1 MRVVQMTLE
10 PGLVDRVDRAA
21 RKIGQSRSGF
31 TRKALQAALDRLQE
45 RQLEERHREGY
56 RRKPVKRG
64 EFDVWV
70 KEQAWPD

>member
-1 MRVVQMTLE
+1 MRIVQMTLD

-21 RKIGQSRSGF
+21 RRLGQSRSGF
-31 TRKALQAALDRLQE
+31 ARKALQDALDRLQE

-64 EFDVWV
+64 EFDKWV
-70 KEQAWPD
+70 KEQVWPD

>member
-31 TRKALQAALDRLQE
+31 TRKALQDALDRLQE
-45 RQLEERHREGY
+45 RQLEARHREGY
-56 RRKPVKRG
+56 RRRPVGRG

-70 KEQAWPD
+70 KEQVWPD